1 MTDFKLF
8 LPKFDG
14 SKTSDFGLWL
24 CRLEAV
30 LEDKGIAY
38 TIEPEKFPLRSSLT
52 GVELSFATS
61 LAESAEFSAGRKK
74 AAAIIINGL
83 GDKPL
88 RVVVSHRRE
97 PALMILKLNERY
109 ASSTLSTRMSLI
121 SELYTLSY
129 VRNKDMGEYVG
140 TYTSLLNR
148 LAAMNAPIPD
158 ALAVIMFLSSLQGHF
173 EATVAAIRSIS
184 DDNLTWDDVT
194 SRLIEEAS
202 SPRSR
207 TRQD

>member
-38 TIEPEKFPLRSSLT
+38 TIEPEEFPPRSSLT
-52 GVELSFATS
+52 VVELPSAS
-61 LAESAEFSAGRKK
+61 ALAESAEFAAARKK

-88 RVVVSHRRE
+88 RVVVSHRRD
-97 PALMILKLNERY
+97 PALMIFKLNERY

-121 SELYTLSY
+121 SELYTL
-129 VRNKDMGEYVG
+129 
-140 TYTSLLNR
+140 
-148 LAAMNAPIPD
+148 
-158 ALAVIMFLSSLQGHF
+158 
-173 EATVAAIRSIS
+173 
-184 DDNLTWDDVT
+184 
-194 SRLIEEAS
+194 
-202 SPRSR
+202 
-207 TRQD
+207 

>member
-1 MTDFKLF
+1 VASQVGFHFAT
-8 LPKFDG
+8 KFDG

-30 LEDKGIAY
+30 LEYKGIAY
-38 TIEPEKFPLRSSLT
+38 TIYPEEFPPRSSLT
-52 GVELSFATS
+52 GVELLSSTS
-61 LAESAEFSAGRKK
+61 LAESAEFAAARKK

-88 RVVVSHRRE
+88 RVVVSHRRD
-97 PALMILKLNERY
+97 PALMIFKLNERY
-109 ASSTLSTRMSLI
+109 ASSTLSTCMSLI

-129 VRNKDMGEYVG
+129 VRNKDMGEYVD

-158 ALAVIMFLSSLQGHF
+158 ALVVIMFLSSLQGHF
-173 EATVAAIRSIS
+173 
-184 DDNLTWDDVT
+184 
-194 SRLIEEAS
+194 
-202 SPRSR
+202 
-207 TRQD
+207 

>member
-1 MTDFKLF
+1 MKDFKLF

-30 LEDKGIAY
+30 FEDKGISY
-38 TIEPEKFPLRSSLT
+38 TIEPEEFPPRSSLT
-52 GVELSFATS
+52 GVELPSAS
-61 LAESAEFSAGRKK
+61 ALAESAEFAPSGKK

-88 RVVVSHRRE
+88 RVVASHRRD
-97 PALMILKLNERY
+97 PALMIFKLNERY
-109 ASSTLSTRMSLI
+109 ASYTLSTRMSLI

-129 VRNKDMGEYVG
+129 VLNKDMGEYVD
-140 TYTSLLNR
+140 TYTSMINR
-148 LAAMNAPIPD
+148 FAAMNAPIPD

-173 EATVAAIRSIS
+173 EAGRGNPL
-184 DDNLTWDDVT
+184 D
-194 SRLIEEAS
+194 
-202 SPRSR
+202 
-207 TRQD
+207 Q